1 MTLPLVHRKLQAET
15 KASPSS
21 IVASVKILA
30 LKANLGVQEDI
41 NMLASFLECF
51 PNVETLHIEVNDMNS
66 IGSSFVIRK
75 LIISIKMCP
84 LHSSILFYS

>member
-30 LKANLGVQEDI
+30 LKVNLGVQEDT
-41 NMLASFLECF
+41 NMLVSFLECF
-51 PNVETLHIEVNDMNS
+51 PNVETLHM
-66 IGSSFVIRK
+66 R
-75 LIISIKMCP
+75 
-84 LHSSILFYS
+84 